1 MAQLFMFFVKGELVS
16 VAEGTCNGESEEK
29 YLLSRHNDVQI
40 VSAIGNSYDHCW
52 DIIRFKYF
60 WDQVVGVRVLS

>member
-1 MAQLFMFFVKGELVS
+1 MAQLFMFFVNGELVS

-40 VSAIGNSYDHCW
+40 VSVVGPEINKCW
-52 DIIRFKYF
+52 DVLRYKWF
-60 WDQVVGVRVLS
+60 WDRIVI